1 MVMFRPTKYMLEAKA
16 RFWRNVRENPMVS
29 DVDGLPMTEV
39 ARMAGSKSIPKWAEE
54 HEGFKQWF
62 ADPNSIQDKIA
73 VGAEKA
79 VDRLIEILNTEA
91 GTGRDAV
98 VTTSHQL
105 TAAKELLAYSGH
117 RPAEKTE
124 HKVSAEQLPDDEA
137 ALRKYIESNAKKLKV
152 LNNE

>member
-1 MVMFRPTKYMLEAKA
+1 MFKPTRHMLEAKS
-16 RFWRNVRENPMVS
+16 RFWRSVRDNPLVT

-39 ARMAGSKSIPKWAEE
+39 CRMAGSQSIGKWADE
-54 HEGFKQWF
+54 HEGFKTWF

-117 RPAEKTE
+117 KPAEKQVE
-124 HKVSAEQLPDDEA
+124 KVSADQLPDDEA
-137 ALRKYIESNAKKLKV
+137 ALRKYIEKNAKKLKV
-152 LNNE
+152 LENG